1 MTEPEDIEQ
10 LLVSVPPEG
19 LAGVLMPAFLDGKD
33 VGEAKLVSWLHRQHP
48 TVADGD
54 VRWLER
60 PVREAL
66 QVLEHAEL
74 IYLSRWSDSPPQW
87 RITRLGT
94 LCLNEGEDAVRQCI
108 EDRIA
113 PPRGTVADP
122 G

>member
-1 MTEPEDIEQ
+1 MTSQDDEMEQ

-19 LAGVLMPAFLDGKD
+19 LAGLLMPVFLDGRD
-33 VGEAKLVSWLHRQHP
+33 ISEAKLVSWLHRQYP
-48 TVADGD
+48 DAADGD
-54 VRWLER
+54 ARWLER

-74 IYLSRWSDSPPQW
+74 IYLSRMDSPPHW

-94 LCLNEGEDAVRQCI
+94 LCLNEGDDAVRQCI

-113 PPRGTVADP
+113 PQRGPATDL
-122 G
+122 